1 MKFWYCT
8 YLEFLTYLTC
18 PCGFIEVKRQS
29 SYHGSQKIKKW
40 ISRAKYFYDF
50 NIQKNCFPIKL
61 GNVILTYQFYLKRN
75 RIVSHLAWNTQR
87 RIPITFTSC
96 SIGCCYMIDH
106 PQIYHPETHI
116 HIWSDKRWRFCMPTR
131 PI

>member
-40 ISRAKYFYDF
+40 TSRAKYLHDF
-50 NIQKNCFPIKL
+50 NIRNIVSLSKL
-61 GNVILTYQFYLKRN
+61 GMRLVCNGNNFQYLDTMVLMYQFYLKRN
-75 RIVSHLAWNTQR
+75 RIVGHLA
-87 RIPITFTSC
+87 
-96 SIGCCYMIDH
+96 
-106 PQIYHPETHI
+106 
-116 HIWSDKRWRFCMPTR
+116 
-131 PI
+131 